1 MLRRLAVATVL
12 AALFVPLARARS
24 VPSDPVDLVMVTR
37 IREEGLKRS
46 QVMET
51 VEELTDV
58 IGPRLTGSPQMKRAN
73 EWTRERLAGWG
84 LANAHVET
92 WGPFGRGWS
101 YERSSVTMVAP
112 QAVPLIAL
120 PKAWTPGTDGAVRG
134 KVKRVRINTK
144 SDFERHKGKLA
155 GLVLFL
161 SPPRTLR
168 APERPLFAR
177 YSDDELE
184 SLSHFDVGAAA
195 DNEGDEP
202 RRTRRRFQRDL
213 AEFLAAEKV
222 LATVEVSERDGTL
235 VRVMGGGS
243 RDQDGNPGVPALV
256 MAAEHYNRVLR
267 LIERKQDVELEID
280 VKATFHGGEELSA
293 NTFAEIPGTT
303 DEIVM
308 AGAHLDSWHA
318 GTGATDNAAGSAV
331 VMEAVRILKAL
342 EVKPRRTIRVALW
355 SGEEQGLLG
364 SRAYVEQHFAAR
376 ADAEEAR
383 RSKDGRRARGALTL
397 KPEHAKLSAYFNVD
411 NGTGKIRGVYT
422 QQNAA
427 AAPLFEAWLEPLR
440 DLGATTVTN
449 RNTGGTDH
457 LSFDEVG
464 LPAFQFIQDQAD
476 YATRTH
482 HTNLDVYD
490 RLQKE
495 DLMQASVVL
504 ASFLYEAAQR
514 EERFPRKP
522 LSPRQLGPQ
531 PTPTPEATPDPDAD
545 PEGEPSPSPS
555 PSPAATPVP
564 RGTGATP

>member
-1 MLRRLAVATVL
+1 MLRRLAVATLL
-12 AALFVPLARARS
+12 AALAVPLARARTT
-24 VPSDPVDLVMVTR
+24 PSDPVDLVMVTR

-46 QVMET
+46 QVMDT
-51 VEELTDV
+51 VQELTDM

-73 EWTRERLAGWG
+73 EWTRERLGSWG

-92 WGPFGRGWS
+92 WGPFGRGWTF
-101 YERSSVTMVAP
+101 ERSSVTMVAP
-112 QAVPLIAL
+112 QVVPLIAL
-120 PKAWTPGTDGAVRG
+120 PKAWTPGTAGPVRG
-134 KVKRVRINTK
+134 KVKRVRIGTK

-155 GLVLFL
+155 GLILFL

-168 APERPLFAR
+168 ASERPLFAR

-184 SLSHFDVGAAA
+184 SLSHFDVSEAA
-195 DNEGDEP
+195 DSDGDET

-222 LATVEVSERDGTL
+222 LATVEASERDGTL
-235 VRVMGGGS
+235 VRVMGAGS
-243 RDQDGNPGVPALV
+243 RDKDENPGVPALV

-267 LIERKQDVELEID
+267 LLDKKQEVELELD
-280 VKATFHGGEELSA
+280 VRASFQDGDEMSA
-293 NTFAEIPGTT
+293 NTLAEIPGAT
-303 DEIVM
+303 DEVVM

-331 VMEAVRILKAL
+331 VMEAIRILKTL

-364 SRAYVEQHFAAR
+364 SRAYVEQHFAVR
-376 ADAEEAR
+376 SDAEEAR
-383 RSKDGRRARGALTL
+383 RSKERRRPRGALTL

-411 NGTGKIRGVYT
+411 NGTGRIRGVYT

-427 AAPLFEAWLEPLR
+427 AVPLFEAWLEPLR

-464 LPAFQFIQDQAD
+464 LPGFQFIQDQAD
-476 YATRTH
+476 YSTRTH

-490 RLQKE
+490 RLQRE

-522 LSPRQLGPQ
+522 LSPSQLGPQ
-531 PTPTPEATPDPDAD
+531 PTPTPEPSPDPDAE

-555 PSPAATPVP
+555 PSPSATPAP
-564 RGTGATP
+564 RP